1 MPRKKVEKP
10 QAPKK
15 LLARSPE
22 LLEVSRQLAA
32 VALAR
37 VEQDGHLSV
46 RQREQLRRALSTA
59 GDALGWIRRATGS
72 KDSVSEV
79 SKDVLKMAKVGAKA
93 MAKDLAEEL
102 ASKRGEMD
110 QVSEAAE
117 AARVL
122 AEDPDTIYPTEM
134 TYYFTARNASQVLVT
149 KTETIEAND
158 AKEAQSASESIE
170 RNIAGRQKLSDL
182 MTLALEGR
190 EERIEVMTRTLPD
203 FVKFSHPLLREVL
216 VTLQ

>member
-1 MPRKKVEKP
+1 MPRKKAEKP
-10 QAPKK
+10 QAPRKV
-15 LLARSPE
+15 LARSPE
-22 LLEVSRQLAA
+22 MLEVSRQLAT

-59 GDALGWIRRATGS
+59 GDTLGWIRSATGS
-72 KDSVSEV
+72 KDSVAAV

-102 ASKRGEMD
+102 AKKRTEMT

-117 AARVL
+117 AARAL
-122 AEDPDTIYPTEM
+122 AEDPDTVYPTEM
-134 TYYFTARNASQVLVT
+134 TYYFTARNASQGLVT

-158 AKEAQSASESIE
+158 AKEALSASESIE
-170 RNIAGRQKLSDL
+170 RNIAGRAKLADL
-182 MTLALEGR
+182 MVLDLEAKQGQ
-190 EERIEVMTRTLPD
+190 IEVMTRTLPE
-203 FVKFSHPLLREVL
+203 FVKFSHELLREVL

>member
-15 LLARSPE
+15 VLARSPE
-22 LLEVSRQLAA
+22 MIEVSRQLST

-59 GDALGWIRRATGS
+59 GDMLGWIRRSASS

-93 MAKDLAEEL
+93 MAKDLEAEL
-102 ASKRGEMD
+102 ASKRTEMD
-110 QVSEAAE
+110 QVMEAAA
-117 AARVL
+117 AARTVS
-122 AEDPDTIYPTEM
+122 EDPDTTYPTEM

-158 AKEAQSASESIE
+158 AKEAMSASESIE

-182 MTLALEGR
+182 MTLELEGR
-190 EERIEVMTRTLPD
+190 QERIEVMTRTLPD

>member
-10 QAPKK
+10 QAQRKV
-15 LLARSPE
+15 LARSPE
-22 LLEVSRQLAA
+22 MLEVSRQLAT

-59 GDALGWIRRATGS
+59 GDMLGWIRRAAGS

-79 SKDVLKMAKVGAKA
+79 GKDVLKMAKVGAKA
-93 MAKDLAEEL
+93 MAQDLAADL
-102 ASKRGEMD
+102 ASKRTEMD
-110 QVSEAAE
+110 QVMEAAA
-117 AARVL
+117 AAREL
-122 AEDPDTIYPTEM
+122 AEDPDATYPTEM

-149 KTETIEAND
+149 KTETIEAYD
-158 AKEAQSASESIE
+158 AKEALSASESIE
-170 RNIAGRQKLSDL
+170 RNIAGRQKLADL
-182 MTLALEGR
+182 MVLDLEAKQGQ
-190 EERIEVMTRTLPD
+190 IEVMTRTLPD
-203 FVKFSHPLLREVL
+203 FVKFSHQLLREVL

>member
-15 LLARSPE
+15 VLARSPE
-22 LLEVSRQLAA
+22 MLEVSRQLSE

-59 GDALGWIRRATGS
+59 GDALGWIRRSAGS

-93 MAKDLAEEL
+93 MAQDLAVEL
-102 ASKRGEMD
+102 ASKRTEMD
-110 QVSEAAE
+110 QVAE
-117 AARVL
+117 AAAAARAL
-122 AEDPDTIYPTEM
+122 AEDPDTVYPTEM

-158 AKEAQSASESIE
+158 AKEAMSASESIE
-170 RNIAGRQKLSDL
+170 RNLAGRQKLSDL
-182 MTLALEGR
+182 MVIDLEAKQGQ
-190 EERIEVMTRTLPD
+190 IEVMTRTLPD
-203 FVKFSHPLLREVL
+203 FVKFSHQLLREVL